1 MKPQVKPRCS
11 LMFALLTTFFIC
23 VSDSVYAFF
32 SRLTRVS
39 VTCKVTRVL
48 THRYG
53 EEGQSPSASSDVS
66 RHGRV
71 SVTRDVPPPSR
82 AVYLMIYTVHVRAA
96 AYFALFCSL

>member
-1 MKPQVKPRCS
+1 MGEASGQAK
-11 LMFALLTTFFIC
+11 MFANVRTADDVFYMCLRLRLRVFF
-23 VSDSVYAFF
+23 AFD
-32 SRLTRVS
+32 SRL
-39 VTCKVTRVL
+39 CKVTRVL